1 MNTILTQRL
10 EVQMS
15 RFPELVIFDMDG
27 VLVDACGWHLEAF
40 NAALKHVCNYEI
52 PLEEHYKIYNG
63 LPTKIKLKMLVEA
76 NKIEK
81 DNVQDIFDFKQE
93 RTLEII
99 RAQSEERPE
108 KVELIQWLK
117 SNNARIACFTN
128 SIRETASLVLAE
140 AGILEHLEY
149 FLTNEDVI
157 NAKPDPEG
165 YIQVLKHFNCV
176 PKNAMIIEDSPKG
189 EKAARASG
197 CSVMKVTN
205 ATEVIKKGVK
215 RFIDESFNTHGG

>member
-1 MNTILTQRL
+1 
-10 EVQMS
+10 MS

-27 VLVDACGWHLEAF
+27 VLVDACGWHLDAF

-52 PLEEHYKIYNG
+52 PLQEHYRTYNG
-63 LPTKIKLKMLVEA
+63 LPTKIKLQMLVEN
-76 NKIEK
+76 NKIKEE
-81 DNVQDIFDFKQE
+81 DVQNIFDFKQE

-99 RAQSEERPE
+99 RAQSAQRPE

-117 SNNARIACFTN
+117 TNNTHVACFTN
-128 SIRETASLVLAE
+128 SIRETASLILTE

-149 FLTNEDVI
+149 FLTNEDVV

-165 YIQVLKHFNCV
+165 YIEVLKHFNCTPENV
-176 PKNAMIIEDSPKG
+176 MIVEDSPKG

-197 CSVMKVTN
+197 CHVMKVLN
-205 ATEVIKKGVK
+205 ATEVTKKGVK